1 MVEDILLDETGDLAV
16 SADGDLVVGFSDYK
30 HFEDIVMSAQGDWKQ
45 NPLIGVEAKQYIN
58 APLTAATSAD
68 FKRRAKV
75 QLEAD
80 GASGVDIQTGKE
92 WVVKIDG
99 EYL

>member
-1 MVEDILLDETGDLAV
+1 
-16 SADGDLVVGFSDYK
+16 
-30 HFEDIVMSAQGDWKQ
+30 MSAQGDWKQ
-45 NPLIGVEAKQYIN
+45 NPLVGVEAKRYIN

-68 FKRRAKV
+68 FKRRTKV

-80 GASGVDIQTGKE
+80 GASGVDVQTGE
-92 WVVKIDG
+92 NWIVKIDG